1 MANLRDDEEE
11 SISLFPMFNILACTL
26 GVMVFILATVATVS
40 LGADKAVE
48 VVQGVPVE
56 TLETGPVGVPDSL
69 EQTAQDAGRSL
80 TGERRRPVWLEWDGN
95 RLLRYPVLDSVVIA
109 QDLRAMESWEESWN
123 AISDA
128 LTGTR
133 IGNAVAQAAI
143 DELQGQY
150 IILLVRPSGF
160 DELLEVRSYFEFLGL
175 DVGFE
180 PIDQQ
185 WQRVRV
191 GS

>member
-1 MANLRDDEEE
+1 MANLGDEDEE

-26 GVMVFILATVATVS
+26 GVMVFMLATVATVS
-40 LGADKAVE
+40 LGTDKAVE
-48 VVQGVPVE
+48 VVQGVPTE
-56 TLETGPVGVPDSL
+56 TLETELVNPPDSL
-69 EQTAQDAGRSL
+69 AETAQDAGRSL

-95 RLLRYPVLDSVVIA
+95 RLLRYPVGDSVVIT
-109 QDLRAMESWEESWN
+109 QDLRALGTWEESWN
-123 AISDA
+123 VISDA

-143 DELQGQY
+143 DELQSQY
-150 IILLVRPSGF
+150 IVLLVRPSGF

-175 DVGFE
+175 EVGFE
-180 PIDQQ
+180 PIDQR

>member
-1 MANLRDDEEE
+1 
-11 SISLFPMFNILACTL
+11 MFNILACTL

-48 VVQGVPVE
+48 VVEGVPVE
-56 TLETGPVGVPDSL
+56 TLETELVNPNDTTG
-69 EQTAQDAGRSL
+69 QTAQEAAGQAR
-80 TGERRRPVWLEWDGN
+80 ERRRPLWLEWDGN
-95 RLLRYPVLDSVVIA
+95 RLLRYPVGDSVVIA
-109 QDLRAMESWEESWN
+109 EDLQAIGTWEDSWD

-133 IGNAVAQAAI
+133 IGNAIAQAAL
-143 DELQGQY
+143 DNENQY
-150 IILLVRPSGF
+150 IVLLVRPSGF
-160 DELLEVRSYFEFLGL
+160 DELVEMRTYFEFLRL
-175 DVGFE
+175 EVGFE